1 MSRAGSLPKSMGDKI
16 RISSRFCLLMA
27 GVVTW
32 SSGCAMQRHPTFQW
46 QTAALVRPNI
56 PQVLPASQDPAEI
69 PDLQMEIPETPKL
82 ASVRMVPARP
92 RTAAAQPVENG
103 SAPAKPVEPIIAPQM
118 TTQETEEARRVTQQ
132 SLEAAERNL
141 SATRGRNLNAMQLDL
156 ASKVRG
162 FVDDARQAMGNVDWT
177 RARAL
182 ANKAQVLSEEL
193 ARTL

>member
-1 MSRAGSLPKSMGDKI
+1 MGDKI
-16 RISSRFCLLMA
+16 KNSSRCCLLIA
-27 GVVTW
+27 GVVTL
-32 SSGCAMQRHPTFQW
+32 SSGCAMQRRPAFQW
-46 QTAALVRPNI
+46 QTAAVVRPNI
-56 PQVLPASQDPAEI
+56 PRALPASQDPAPEI
-69 PDLQMEIPETPKL
+69 PDLQMEIPEGPKL

-92 RTAAAQPVENG
+92 RAAVTPPVENG
-103 SAPAKPVEPIIAPQM
+103 SAPPKPVEPIIAPQM

-162 FVDDARQAMGNVDWT
+162 FMDDARQAMGNVDWT

>member
-1 MSRAGSLPKSMGDKI
+1 
-16 RISSRFCLLMA
+16 
-27 GVVTW
+27 
-32 SSGCAMQRHPTFQW
+32 MQRRPAFQW
-46 QTAALVRPNI
+46 QTAAVVRPSI
-56 PQVLPASQDPAEI
+56 PRALPASQDPAAEI

-92 RTAAAQPVENG
+92 RMAVTPPVENG
-103 SAPAKPVEPIIAPQM
+103 SAPPKPVEPIIAPQM

-162 FVDDARQAMGNVDWT
+162 FMDDARQAMGNVDWT